1 MYVEIIQHVR
11 KLMGHMYA
19 SVIPDFSLQMDTVKH
34 AVMEHMDINVHMI
47 ALAIERTLLIV
58 MTSLGSVNV
67 KTLGMEP
74 RVQFM

>member
-1 MYVEIIQHVR
+1 
-11 KLMGHMYA
+11 
-19 SVIPDFSLQMDTVKH
+19 
-34 AVMEHMDINVHMI
+34 MEHMDFNVYML

-67 KTLGMEP
+67 KTIGMEL

>member
-1 MYVEIIQHVR
+1 METLAAHV
-11 KLMGHMYA
+11 
-19 SVIPDFSLQMDTVKH
+19 SLVLRGMDRIAQH
-34 AVMEHMDINVHMI
+34 AVMEHMDFNVYML

-67 KTLGMEP
+67 KTIGMEL